1 MVYAVMANAPA
12 DADNLGRRNT
22 SHGNSM
28 IVDVL
33 GDVLDEAT
41 SFEQRLVVAQ
51 LDLSKATGSPAQR
64 TLGEEHPAYA
74 EWIRAGLQLVQ
85 HLELGCL
92 PLPGI
97 LPRCRFIEL
106 RTPTRGYR
114 NVDVRVSDFGNHG
127 EQFVSPG
134 AAP

>member
-1 MVYAVMANAPA
+1 MQISRATENMVYAVMANAPA

-85 HLELGCL
+85 HLEL
-92 PLPGI
+92 
-97 LPRCRFIEL
+97 R
-106 RTPTRGYR
+106 
-114 NVDVRVSDFGNHG
+114 
-127 EQFVSPG
+127 
-134 AAP
+134 